1 MVIPSSL
8 RRILDPFFVEERH
21 AVYCKLLQ
29 SGLFRNNSAQDIV
42 TASPNFDVG
51 EFVPQL
57 REFLAVHDTKQ
68 CMFLLRWVTLLVR

>member
-1 MVIPSSL
+1 MLSFCIVMRLHIAL
-8 RRILDPFFVEERH
+8 IRH
-21 AVYCKLLQ
+21 TSV
-29 SGLFRNNSAQDIV
+29 QDIV